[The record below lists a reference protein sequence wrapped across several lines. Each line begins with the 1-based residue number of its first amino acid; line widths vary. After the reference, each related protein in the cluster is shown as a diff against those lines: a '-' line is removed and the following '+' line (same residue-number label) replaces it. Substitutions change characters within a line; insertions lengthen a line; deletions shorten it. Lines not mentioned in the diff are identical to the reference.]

1 MFKTEIPGIYKANDG
16 VLINRDNDALQKYK
30 SKKEAMRAKE
40 NKINRLEEKVDSLS
54 SDIEEIKN
62 LLKKLAK

>member
-1 MFKTEIPGIYKANDG
+1 MHKTEIPGIYKANDG

-30 SKKEAMRAKE
+30 NKKELLRAKE